1 MTDGDESGAPVWH
14 ANVGRVLAAA
24 EAAGLNIEIQRF
36 PEGTRTAADAARAV
50 GCDVS
55 QIVKSLVFIAGDQPV
70 LALVSGADRAD
81 PDRLSTAL
89 AADGSSPLGPIRRA
103 TADEAR
109 EATGFAIGGVPPLGH
124 VRPLT
129 ILIDQHLLRHD
140 VVWAAAGLP
149 DAVFAV
155 SPDLLARAAGARV
168 VEIAMDDPSAR

>member
-1 MTDGDESGAPVWH
+1 MTDDGKSGAPAWH

-24 EAAGLNIEIQRF
+24 EAAGLKIEIRRF
-36 PEGTRTAADAARAV
+36 SEGTRTAADAARAV

-55 QIVKSLVFIAGDQPV
+55 QIVKSLVFVAGEEPV
-70 LALVSGADRAD
+70 LALVSGSDRAD
-81 PDRLSTAL
+81 PDRLAAAL
-89 AADGSSPLGPIRRA
+89 AADGTSAGMPIRRA

-109 EATGFAIGGVPPLGH
+109 EASGFAIGGIPPLGH
-124 VRPLT
+124 TRPLT
-129 ILIDQHLLRHD
+129 VLIDQNLLDHD

-168 VEIAMDDPSAR
+168 VAIATDGPSGR

>member
-1 MTDGDESGAPVWH
+1 MSDGVLSGPSGRH
-14 ANVGRVLAAA
+14 PNVARMLGAAV
-24 EAAGLNIEIQRF
+24 ERGLRIELRRF

-124 VRPLT
+124 VRP
-129 ILIDQHLLRHD
+129 
-140 VVWAAAGLP
+140 
-149 DAVFAV
+149 
-155 SPDLLARAAGARV
+155 
-168 VEIAMDDPSAR
+168 

>member
-55 QIVKSLVFIAGDQPV
+55 QIVKSLVFVAGDQPV
-70 LALVSGADRAD
+70 LVLVSGANRAD
-81 PDRLSTAL
+81 PDRLSAAL
-89 AADGSSPLGPIRRA
+89 EASGRRPQPAIRRA

-109 EATGFAIGGVPPLGH
+109 EAAGFPTRRLPP
-124 VRPLT
+124 
-129 ILIDQHLLRHD
+129 
-140 VVWAAAGLP
+140 
-149 DAVFAV
+149 
-155 SPDLLARAAGARV
+155 S
-168 VEIAMDDPSAR
+168 